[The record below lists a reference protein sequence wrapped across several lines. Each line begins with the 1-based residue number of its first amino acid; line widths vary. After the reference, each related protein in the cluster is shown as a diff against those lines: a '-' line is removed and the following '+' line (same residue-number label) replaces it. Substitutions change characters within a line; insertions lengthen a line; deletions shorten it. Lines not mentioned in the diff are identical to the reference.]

1 MGRRPYSG
9 KRFQTNVI
17 PQDKKM
23 EASSLSHSPSSTE
36 QTRQSEFII
45 NVRLILTAEI
55 IKDAISKVLADA

>member
-1 MGRRPYSG
+1 
-9 KRFQTNVI
+9 
-17 PQDKKM
+17 M

>member
-1 MGRRPYSG
+1 
-9 KRFQTNVI
+9 
-17 PQDKKM
+17 M

-55 IKDAISKVLADA
+55 IKDAISKVLADAQELFLGYLQEEKKSVCLSY